1 MIREA
6 STTVDQGLA
15 GRVAALDASPAFDV
29 VALTGSAGG
38 IAAVMAV
45 LRELPAWFPVPLV
58 MMLHLPPESTLVN
71 MFRHLPFEAEWVGQG
86 SVLAPG
92 RLLLCPPRAFVEV
105 LPDGSC
111 VVAPCERGAVDK
123 PIDRLLDSLA
133 RSFGNRALG
142 VVLTGMGD
150 DAAAGARE
158 LHRAGGCVLV
168 QSEATAGQPS
178 MPAAAIAAGAADM
191 VLPLT
196 EIGPVIA
203 ALAAGTPRS
212 RMRPEIE
219 AVRRTF
225 GDRGEVAARS
235 RDVDWARTP
244 LGPVLGWPPELR
256 LIART
261 TLESSYPT
269 AVWWGPQLIQIHNDA
284 WCGIPGATKH
294 PRALGGRARD
304 TWPEIWHDIGPM
316 VERVMNR
323 GEVAGGEDSLM
334 HIDRHGYLE
343 EVFASFSY
351 SPIRDAAGAVLGVFN
366 TAYETTKNVVAER
379 RMRAL
384 HTLSAQMGSADT
396 PREAC
401 IRAVAALATDPS
413 DVPVALLYLLESA
426 PPA

>member
-1 MIREA
+1 M
-6 STTVDQGLA
+6 
-15 GRVAALDASPAFDV
+15 
-29 VALTGSAGG
+29 ALTGSAGG

-58 MMLHLPPESTLVN
+58 VMLHLPPESTLVN
-71 MFRHLPFEAEWVGQG
+71 MFRHLPFKAEWTGQG

-123 PIDRLLDSLA
+123 PIDCFLDSLA

-168 QSEATAGQPS
+168 QSEATADEPS
-178 MPAAAIAAGAADM
+178 MPAAAIAAGAAGAAGAADM

-196 EIGPVIA
+196 DIGPVIGE
-203 ALAAGTPRS
+203 LAAGTPRS

-219 AVRRTF
+219 AISRTF
-225 GDRGEVAARS
+225 GDRGEVAACS

-244 LGPVLGWPPELR
+244 LGPVMGWPPELR
-256 LIART
+256 LMART
-261 TLESSYPT
+261 ALESPYPT
-269 AVWWGPQLIQIHNDA
+269 AVWWGPQLIQLYNDA
-284 WCGIPGATKH
+284 WCGFLGATKH
-294 PRALGGRARD
+294 PRALGGRARES
-304 TWPEIWHDIGPM
+304 WPEIWHDIGPM
-316 VERVMNR
+316 VERVMSR
-323 GEVAGGEDSLM
+323 GEVAGGEDYQM

-343 EVFASFSY
+343 EVFASFSCGARARRCG
-351 SPIRDAAGAVLGVFN
+351 PAPQPGAAGLPVEALRRRAPAQPPRSSQGCRLARAGRAPGGPARVLRG
-366 TAYETTKNVVAER
+366 
-379 RMRAL
+379 
-384 HTLSAQMGSADT
+384 G
-396 PREAC
+396 PR
-401 IRAVAALATDPS
+401 
-413 DVPVALLYLLESA
+413 
-426 PPA
+426 